1 MQTVGQLLDEK
12 GRSIFAVRPD
22 NTMFEAITEMAERG
36 VGALLVMDGDALVGV
51 ISERDYA
58 RKVVLKGRSS
68 KETPVRDAMT
78 AKVISTDEHATVDA
92 CMRQM
97 TDHRIRHLPVLR
109 DGRVVGMLS
118 IGDLVKAIISDQQF
132 QIEQLSSYI
141 AG

>member
-12 GRSIFAVRPD
+12 GRAIFAVRPD
-22 NTMFEAITEMAERG
+22 DSMFAAITAMAERG
-36 VGALLVMDGDALVGV
+36 VGALLVMDGERMVGV

-58 RKVVLKGRSS
+58 RKVVLKGRAS
-68 KETPVRDAMT
+68 KDTPVRDAMT
-78 AKVISTDEHATVDA
+78 AEVISTHEQATVDA
-92 CMRQM
+92 CMRLM

-109 DGRVVGMLS
+109 DDQVVGMLS

-132 QIEQLSSYI
+132 QIEQLSHYI

>member
-36 VGALLVMDGDALVGV
+36 VGALLVMDGEALVGV

-68 KETPVRDAMT
+68 KETPVQDAMT

-109 DGRVVGMLS
+109 DGKVVGMLS

>member
-1 MQTVGQLLDEK
+1 MQTVGQLLERK
-12 GRSIFAVRPD
+12 GHAIFSIHPD
-22 NTMFEAITEMAERG
+22 STMFEAITEMDERS
-36 VGALLVMDGDALVGV
+36 VGALLVMDGEQMVGV

-68 KETPVRDAMT
+68 KETPVRDVMT
-78 AKVISTDEHATVDA
+78 STVISTDEQATVDR
-92 CMRQM
+92 CMRLM

-109 DGRVVGMLS
+109 GQQVVGMLS

-132 QIEQLSSYI
+132 QIEQLSNYI